1 MTNENVVQHIAECYA
16 AAFTID
22 DMRRFAGEAWGQLGI
37 KVVER
42 WCEYKVTY
50 FDGALQ
56 PVPRA
61 LTGLLCRSDTN
72 DTKSS
77 VRDIRTIPMLFRIAS
92 VTRQAVCRLVLL
104 GIGA

>member
-1 MTNENVVQHIAECYA
+1 MTP
-16 AAFTID
+16 FTIE
-22 DMRRFAGEAWGQLGI
+22 DMHRFAGETWGPLGI

-61 LTGLLCRSDTN
+61 LTGLTVSQRYKRYQIVGTRHSYDT
-72 DTKSS
+72 D
-77 VRDIRTIPMLFRIAS
+77 
-92 VTRQAVCRLVLL
+92 AV
-104 GIGA
+104 